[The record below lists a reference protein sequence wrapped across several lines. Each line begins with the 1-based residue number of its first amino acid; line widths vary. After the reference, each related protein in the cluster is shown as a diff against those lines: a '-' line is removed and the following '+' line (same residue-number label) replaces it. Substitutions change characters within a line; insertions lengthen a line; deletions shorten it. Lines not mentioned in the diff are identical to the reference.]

1 MATGN
6 LYTVD
11 PQSGEAAQIDLGG
24 VLLKGG
30 DGMVRLRSS
39 ALQTWL
45 CDSERVGSTAFLI
58 Y

>member
-1 MATGN
+1 MSAGQVTDDGKTLIVVNMATGN

-30 DGMVRLRSS
+30 DGMVRS
-39 ALQTWL
+39 
-45 CDSERVGSTAFLI
+45 
-58 Y
+58 